1 MALLER
7 RERLKGADLGM
18 ILWASGVRALRAL
31 GIDATLDAS
40 GTPVDRF
47 EMRNEERLS
56 SSFAAAMLGADDG
69 TPSVMIHNAMLY
81 EALVSRLGD
90 SVQVFPATQVDRID
104 MVDLAAGDASRRWDA
119 DLVVAADG
127 IDSPTRTLIA
137 PDSPTVDAGVVVFR
151 GIIPAH
157 RAPERTTDAVEVYGP
172 DRRRF
177 GYGDLGHA
185 GACWWATVPGGMR
198 PESPQIQ
205 HELINRWF
213 ADWPDP
219 VGKFIA
225 ATRPSELTQQ
235 PVRYVWPV
243 PPKFHQ
249 PVGDGGLVLSGD
261 AAHGVAPILA
271 QGASLALEDAVTLGW
286 ALRRTPSRCPRRS
299 APTTAPARPRQAGGA
314 PVAARPHDRLGR
326 PRRHQEPAAGRPRL
340 VGAEPGRDPLRLAA
354 PELTGEAGISVSTFK
369 TASAAPR
376 QQPCPRGTT
385 TAGERRSKTALS
397 SVLRLLNRG
406 PANKSGLP
414 PNHHRSALPAGPP
427 QPPAAT
433 LSPHADP

>member
-1 MALLER
+1 MQNRRAVVVGAGVAGLASAIVLSRLGWKVALLER
-7 RERLKGADLGM
+7 RERLKGDDLGM

-47 EMRNEERLS
+47 EIRNEDRLS
-56 SSFAAAMLGADDG
+56 SSFSAAVLGADDG

-127 IDSPTRTLIA
+127 IDSPTRPLIA
-137 PDSPTVDAGVVVFR
+137 PGSPTVDAGVVVFR

-243 PPKFHQ
+243 PTKLHQ
-249 PVGDGGLVLSGD
+249 PVGEGGLVLLGD

-286 ALRRTPSRCPRRS
+286 ALRRHP
-299 APTTAPARPRQAGGA
+299 
-314 PVAARPHDRLGR
+314 D
-326 PRRHQEPAAGRPRL
+326 
-340 VGAEPGRDPLRLAA
+340 
-354 PELTGEAGISVSTFK
+354 
-369 TASAAPR
+369 
-376 QQPCPRGTT
+376 
-385 TAGERRSKTALS
+385 
-397 SVLRLLNRG
+397 
-406 PANKSGLP
+406 
-414 PNHHRSALPAGPP
+414 ALPEALGSYDRARIARIKRVARLSRRVHTIASGGRGVTKSLLRAVPDSWVQNQAANLSDW
-427 QPPAAT
+427 QPPR
-433 LSPHADP
+433 

>member
-1 MALLER
+1 MQNRRAVVVGAGVAGLAGAIVLSELGWRVALLER
-7 RERLKGADLGM
+7 RERLKGDDLGM

-31 GIDATLDAS
+31 GIDATLDVS

-47 EMRNEERLS
+47 EIRNEERLS
-56 SSFAAAMLGADDG
+56 SSFSAAMLGADDG
-69 TPSVMIHNAMLY
+69 TPSVMVHNAMLY
-81 EALVSRLGD
+81 EALVARLGD

-127 IDSPTRTLIA
+127 IDSPTRPLIA
-137 PDSPTVDAGVVVFR
+137 PGSPTVDAGAVAFR

-157 RAPERTTDAVEVYGP
+157 RAPERTTDAVEIYGP

-243 PPKFHQ
+243 PARLHQ
-249 PVGDGGLVLSGD
+249 PVGDGGLVLMGD

-271 QGASLALEDAVTLGW
+271 QGAGLALEDAVTLGW
-286 ALRRTPSRCPRRS
+286 ALRHHAGSVADALASYDRARLARIKRVARLSRRVHTIAS
-299 APTTAPARPRQAGGA
+299 GGRGVTKSLLRA
-314 PVAARPHDRLGR
+314 VPDSWV
-326 PRRHQEPAAGRPRL
+326 QNQAAG
-340 VGAEPGRDPLRLAA
+340 LADW
-354 PELTGEAGISVSTFK
+354 
-369 TASAAPR
+369 R
-376 QQPCPRGTT
+376 
-385 TAGERRSKTALS
+385 
-397 SVLRLLNRG
+397 
-406 PANKSGLP
+406 P
-414 PNHHRSALPAGPP
+414 PN
-427 QPPAAT
+427 
-433 LSPHADP
+433 

>member
-1 MALLER
+1 MQNRRAVVVGAGVAGLASAIVLSKLGWRVALLER
-7 RERLKGADLGM
+7 RERLKGENLGM

-31 GIDATLDAS
+31 GVDALLDAS

-47 EMRNEERLS
+47 EIRNEDRLS

-69 TPSVMIHNAMLY
+69 TPSVMVHTAMLY
-81 EALVSRLGD
+81 EALVSKLGD
-90 SVQVFPATQVDRID
+90 NVQVHPATQVDRID

-119 DLVVAADG
+119 ELVVAADG
-127 IDSPTRTLIA
+127 IDSPTRPLIA
-137 PDSPTVDAGVVVFR
+137 PGSPTVDAGVVCFR
-151 GIIPAH
+151 GLVPAH
-157 RAPERTTDAVEVYGP
+157 RAPERTTDAVEIYGP

-243 PPKFHQ
+243 PPVLHQ
-249 PVGDGGLVLSGD
+249 PVGQGGLVLIGD

-286 ALRRTPSRCPRRS
+286 ALRRTPESVPASLASYDRARLSRIKRVARLSRRVHTIAS
-299 APTTAPARPRQAGGA
+299 GGRGMTKSLLRAVPDSWVQSQA
-314 PVAARPHDRLGR
+314 
-326 PRRHQEPAAGRPRL
+326 
-340 VGAEPGRDPLRLAA
+340 
-354 PELTGEAGISVSTFK
+354 
-369 TASAAPR
+369 AS
-376 QQPCPRGTT
+376 
-385 TAGERRSKTALS
+385 LS
-397 SVLRLLNRG
+397 DW
-406 PANKSGLP
+406 
-414 PNHHRSALPAGPP
+414 
-427 QPPAAT
+427 QPPR
-433 LSPHADP
+433 

>member
-1 MALLER
+1 MQNRRAVVVGAGVAGLASAIVLSKLGWRVALLER
-7 RERLKGADLGM
+7 RERLRGDDLGM
-18 ILWASGVRALRAL
+18 VLWASGVRALRAL
-31 GIDATLDAS
+31 GVDATLDAS

-47 EMRNEERLS
+47 ELRTEERLS
-56 SSFAAAMLGADDG
+56 SSFAAAVLGADDG

-90 SVQVFPATQVDRID
+90 NVQVHPATQVDRID

-137 PDSPTVDAGVVVFR
+137 PGSPTVDAGVVCFR

-157 RAPERTTDAVEVYGP
+157 RAPERTTDAVEIYGP

-213 ADWPDP
+213 ADWPAP

-235 PVRYVWPV
+235 PIRYVWPV
-243 PPKFHQ
+243 PAALHQ
-249 PVGDGGLVLSGD
+249 PVGDGGIALMGD

-286 ALRRTPSRCPRRS
+286 ALRRHPDSVPDALASYDRARVARVKRVARLSRRVHTIASGGRGVTKSLLRAVPDS
-299 APTTAPARPRQAGGA
+299 WVQSQA
-314 PVAARPHDRLGR
+314 
-326 PRRHQEPAAGRPRL
+326 
-340 VGAEPGRDPLRLAA
+340 
-354 PELTGEAGISVSTFK
+354 
-369 TASAAPR
+369 AS
-376 QQPCPRGTT
+376 
-385 TAGERRSKTALS
+385 LS
-397 SVLRLLNRG
+397 DW
-406 PANKSGLP
+406 
-414 PNHHRSALPAGPP
+414 
-427 QPPAAT
+427 QPPR
-433 LSPHADP
+433 

>member
-1 MALLER
+1 MQNRRAVVVGAGVGGLAGAIVLSRLGWRVALLER
-7 RERLKGADLGM
+7 RERLKGDDLGM
-18 ILWASGVRALRAL
+18 LLWASGVRALRAL

-47 EMRNEERLS
+47 EIRSEERLS
-56 SSFAAAMLGADDG
+56 SSFSGAVLGADDG
-69 TPSVMIHNAMLY
+69 TPSVMLHNAMLY

-127 IDSPTRTLIA
+127 IDSPTRPLIA
-137 PDSPTVDAGVVVFR
+137 PGSPTVDAGVVVFR

-157 RAPERTTDAVEVYGP
+157 RAPERTTDAVEIYGP

-235 PVRYVWPV
+235 PIRYVWPV
-243 PPKFHQ
+243 PARLHQ
-249 PVGDGGLVLSGD
+249 PVGDGGLVLLGD

-286 ALRRTPSRCPRRS
+286 ALSRHPES
-299 APTTAPARPRQAGGA
+299 VPDALGA
-314 PVAARPHDRLGR
+314 YDR
-326 PRRHQEPAAGRPRL
+326 A
-340 VGAEPGRDPLRLAA
+340 RLARTKRVA
-354 PELTGEAGISVSTFK
+354 RLSRRVHTI
-369 TASAAPR
+369 ASGGSGVTKSLLRAVPDAWVQNQAAN
-376 QQPCPRGTT
+376 
-385 TAGERRSKTALS
+385 LS
-397 SVLRLLNRG
+397 DW
-406 PANKSGLP
+406 
-414 PNHHRSALPAGPP
+414 
-427 QPPAAT
+427 QPPR
-433 LSPHADP
+433 

>member
-1 MALLER
+1 MQNRRAVVVGAGVAGLASAIVLSKLGWRVALLER
-7 RERLKGADLGM
+7 RERLKGDDLGM
-18 ILWASGVRALRAL
+18 VMWASGVRALRAL
-31 GIDATLDAS
+31 GVDALLDAS

-47 EMRNEERLS
+47 EIRSEERLS

-69 TPSVMIHNAMLY
+69 TPSVMLHTAMLY

-90 SVQVFPATQVDRID
+90 SVEVHPATQVDRID

-127 IDSPTRTLIA
+127 IDSPTRQLIA
-137 PDSPTVDAGVVVFR
+137 PGSPTVDAGVVCFR
-151 GIIPAH
+151 GLVPAH
-157 RAPERTTDAVEVYGP
+157 RAPERTTDAVEIYGP

-235 PVRYVWPV
+235 SVRYVWPV
-243 PPKFHQ
+243 PAVLHQ
-249 PVGDGGLVLSGD
+249 PVGNGGLVLLGD

-271 QGASLALEDAVTLGW
+271 QGASLALEDAVMLGW
-286 ALRRTPSRCPRRS
+286 ALRRSPES
-299 APTTAPARPRQAGGA
+299 
-314 PVAARPHDRLGR
+314 V
-326 PRRHQEPAAGRPRL
+326 PAALGSYDRARTARIKRVARLSRRVHTIASGGRGMTKSL
-340 VGAEPGRDPLRLAA
+340 LRAVPDSWVQHQAA
-354 PELTGEAGISVSTFK
+354 S
-369 TASAAPR
+369 
-376 QQPCPRGTT
+376 
-385 TAGERRSKTALS
+385 LS
-397 SVLRLLNRG
+397 DW
-406 PANKSGLP
+406 
-414 PNHHRSALPAGPP
+414 
-427 QPPAAT
+427 QPPR
-433 LSPHADP
+433 